1 MNILVTG
8 GAGFIGSHLVDKLVE
23 DKNKVTVI
31 DNLSNGRIENL
42 SKSIKKIKFIKDD
55 ISNISSWGKKIKNI
69 EYVIHLAALADIVP
83 SIETPKKYFEANVNG
98 TFNLVN
104 FFKSKKL
111 KKLIYAASSS
121 CYGLANNYPTL
132 ESDPIDTRYPYAL
145 TKFLGEEIVMHWNSI
160 YKIPSI
166 SLRFFNVFGKRS
178 RTAGTYGAVFGTFL
192 AQKMNNKPL
201 TVVGDGNQ
209 KRDFIYVNDVVEAI
223 IKSLK
228 SNISGQIFNIGS
240 GKATSI
246 NYLVQLLD
254 AKKINIPKRPG
265 EPDIT
270 QADISKAKKILKWKP
285 EISFEEG
292 VNILLEDTSFW
303 KSSPVWDKKSIKKAT
318 KEWFKYV
325 DDK

>member
-8 GAGFIGSHLVDKLVE
+8 GAGFIGSHVVDRLVK

-31 DNLSNGRIENL
+31 DNLSNGRVENL
-42 SKSIKKIKFIKDD
+42 SKSINKIKFIKDD
-55 ISNISSWGKKIKNI
+55 ILNISSWENKIKNV

-98 TFNLVN
+98 TFSLVN
-104 FFKSKKL
+104 FFKSKKI

-121 CYGLANNYPTL
+121 CYGLKSNYPTM
-132 ESDPIDTRYPYAL
+132 ESDAIDVRYPYAL

-178 RTAGTYGAVFGTFL
+178 RTSGTYGAVFGTFL
-192 AQKMNNKPL
+192 AQKINNKPL

-223 IKSLK
+223 VKSLK
-228 SNISGQIFNIGS
+228 SSVSGQIFNIGS

-246 NYLVQLLD
+246 NYLVKLLD
-254 AKKINIPKRPG
+254 SKKINIPKRPG
-265 EPDIT
+265 EPEIT
-270 QADISKAKKILKWKP
+270 QADISKAKKILKWQPK
-285 EISFEEG
+285 ITFEEG
-292 VNILLEDTSFW
+292 VNFLLEDISYW
-303 KSSPVWDKKSIKKAT
+303 KSSPVWDKKSIEKAT
-318 KEWFKYV
+318 KEWFKYL
-325 DDK
+325 DE